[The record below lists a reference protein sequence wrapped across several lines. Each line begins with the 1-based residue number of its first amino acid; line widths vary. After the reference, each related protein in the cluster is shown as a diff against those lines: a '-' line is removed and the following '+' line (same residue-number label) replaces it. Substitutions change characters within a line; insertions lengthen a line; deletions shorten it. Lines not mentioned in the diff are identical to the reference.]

1 MMTRG
6 SRQVT
11 VKQSLCRWPGGC
23 GVTGDEGGRAPP
35 ARPQAEA
42 VPRPKRTIHF
52 LGSDWGRAEF
62 IKWVAL
68 CTLPTLAILFGSW
81 FLSRSSEQTQL
92 KAVSIFLL
100 LVASFVS
107 LIIGVVLPYFWRES
121 GHWILPAIGLGLLF
135 TFYVY
140 FWVAS
145 LFFVIDEFF
154 ATNFG
159 RNWLDVKVPQ
169 PLRNPIFATLGAIF
183 LVASF
188 FLFRFIVRTEGS
200 WAERAD
206 NFKIPVG
213 FFLFAIFLLAT
224 SKVLDPLLGTNRGNS
239 LRSHL
244 AHWGQHAQLIQY
256 LAAIALASI
265 AVLILPS
272 KKN

>member
-100 LVASFVS
+100 LVASFAS
-107 LIIGVVLPYFWRES
+107 LIIGVVLLYFWRES

-145 LFFVIDEFF
+145 LFFMIDEFF